1 MIKNNI
7 YKMFVKYNRVIGMR
21 SRSVIIILTL
31 TFLSSISE
39 AFGIGIFYPIFQYMQ
54 SEGNL
59 SLLAA
64 DSVLWTKIVEVFVFL
79 DLEVTLALLL
89 VISSV
94 FFITRQILMYIR
106 ALYQA
111 RLSSY
116 LQKKVRS
123 EVFLKYLKADLS
135 YQETLSAG
143 SLANI
148 MIGEIPRSVSAV
160 MIPIQFLI
168 YLIMFVIYIVMLSLI
183 SLEMTFLS
191 LLVFM
196 LASRIPQGWIRKSK
210 DVSIDLVNSNT
221 LLSAFIV
228 SRFKSPRLIRLS
240 GSGDVERKSFNHI
253 ATEQHSHNVSAS
265 ILTSRTDMVME
276 PVIVLMSLF
285 FLYISYS
292 LLSMSIEIIGLYMVI
307 SLRLLPIV
315 KGLIESRQQIMSS
328 LGALEIVKSRS
339 DKIAESYEKN
349 DGILN
354 FNGLFTKIRL
364 KDIFYHYPNCSQ
376 NVINGSSL
384 EINSGE
390 ITAIV
395 GPSGSGKSTLIDLLP
410 RLRVPQKGTIFIDEN
425 NINEFEINDFRNKIT
440 YVSQNPQFFEGSI
453 SDHIKYGNP
462 NISKHEIK
470 EACKSTGASDFI
482 EELPDGYNS
491 LVGDDAIKLSGGQRQ
506 RIDLARALASNA
518 KILILDEPTSS
529 LDIESSTNFNT
540 VLLSIRDQKKQT
552 IIIVSHDLFGVRNSD
567 KIIVLKNGAV
577 ENIGSHD
584 YLLDNN
590 DWYSKAYMSNH
601 K

>member
-1 MIKNNI
+1 MLKT
-7 YKMFVKYNRVIGMR
+7 FFKYNQVIGMR
-21 SRSVIIILTL
+21 SRSVMIILTL
-31 TFLSSISE
+31 TFFSSISE
-39 AFGIGIFYPIFQYMQ
+39 AFGIGIFYPIFQYIQ

-106 ALYQA
+106 VLYQA
-111 RLSSY
+111 RLTSY
-116 LQKKVRS
+116 LQTKVRS
-123 EVFLKYLKADLS
+123 EMFSKYLGADLP
-135 YQETLSAG
+135 YQEI
-143 SLANI
+143 LAVGGLTNI
-148 MIGEIPRSVSAV
+148 MIEEIPRAVSALG
-160 MIPIQFLI
+160 IPIKFLI
-168 YLIMFVIYIVMLSLI
+168 NLIMFVIYIVILFMI
-183 SLEMTFLS
+183 SFEMTLLS
-191 LLVFM
+191 LLVFI
-196 LASRIPQGWIRKSK
+196 LASLIPQRWIKKSRG
-210 DVSIDLVNSNT
+210 VGNDLVNINT
-221 LLSAFIV
+221 LLSKFII

-240 GSGDVERKSFNHI
+240 GSKDVEMKEFNSLVK
-253 ATEQHSHNVSAS
+253 EQHSHNVTAS
-265 ILTSRTDMVME
+265 ILTNRTDMVME
-276 PVIVLMSLF
+276 PVVVLMSLF
-285 FLYISYS
+285 FLYISYT
-292 LLSMSIEIIGLYMVI
+292 LLSMSIEAIGLYMVI
-307 SLRLLPIV
+307 SIRLLPIV
-315 KGLIESRQQIMSS
+315 KGLVESRQQIMAA
-328 LGALEIVKSRS
+328 LGALDLMKDRS
-339 DKIAESYEKN
+339 DEMAESHEKN

-354 FNGLFTKIRL
+354 FNGLFAKIRL
-364 KDIFYHYPNCSQ
+364 KDIFYHYPNCSH

-425 NINEFEINDFRNKIT
+425 NINEFEMNDFRNKIT

-470 EACKSTGASDFI
+470 EACKSAGASGFI
-482 EELPDGYNS
+482 EKLSDGYNS

-567 KIIVLKNGAV
+567 KIIVLNNGAV

>member
-1 MIKNNI
+1 MLKT
-7 YKMFVKYNRVIGMR
+7 FLKYNQVIGMHR
-21 SRSVIIILTL
+21 KSVMIILTL
-31 TFLSSISE
+31 TFFSSISE
-39 AFGIGIFYPIFQYMQ
+39 AFGIGIFYPIFQYIQ
-54 SEGNL
+54 SDGNL

-79 DLEVTLALLL
+79 DLEITLALLL

-106 ALYQA
+106 VLYQA
-111 RLSSY
+111 RLTSY
-116 LQKKVRS
+116 LQSKVRS
-123 EVFLKYLKADLS
+123 EMFSKYLGADLP
-135 YQETLSAG
+135 YQEV
-143 SLANI
+143 LAVGGLTNI
-148 MIGEIPRSVSAV
+148 MIEEIPRAVSALG
-160 MIPIQFLI
+160 IPIRFLI
-168 YLIMFVIYIVMLSLI
+168 NLIMFVVYIVILFMI
-183 SLEMTFLS
+183 SFEMTLLS
-191 LLVFM
+191 LLVFIS
-196 LASRIPQGWIRKSK
+196 ASLIPQRWIKKSRG
-210 DVSIDLVNSNT
+210 VGNDLVNINT
-221 LLSAFIV
+221 LLSKFII

-240 GSGDVERKSFNHI
+240 GNKDVEMKEFNSLVK
-253 ATEQHSHNVSAS
+253 EQHSHNVTAS
-265 ILTSRTDMVME
+265 ILTYRTDMVME
-276 PVIVLMSLF
+276 PVVVLMSLF
-285 FLYISYS
+285 FLYISHT
-292 LLSMSIEIIGLYMVI
+292 LLSMSIEAIGLYMVI
-307 SLRLLPIV
+307 SIRLLPIV
-315 KGLIESRQQIMSS
+315 KGLIETRQQIMVA
-328 LGALEIVKSRS
+328 LGALDLMKDRS
-339 DKIAESYEKN
+339 DEMAESYEKN